1 MESRCSFEET
11 IGRTPLIDAD
21 LLIEQMA
28 PLQHD
33 AESQKMHS
41 ARLEKEGIL
50 PQLLVVARDT
60 LDLDKDGNITRAE
73 LEESLKKG
81 LPLKTGAAARYA
93 LDNFERID
101 LANDLLPG
109 GFLADHDNL
118 SVDDIKDWG
127 KSHPVNLHGDFGPEG
142 LRLQIA
148 AAVCD
153 VVDPEKP
160 VSPMAELMILTGT
173 ALDAIAVVKGRNSY
187 PRYGNY
193 GSGSGWNS
201 KNGTYGTY

>member
-21 LLIEQMA
+21 LFIEQMA
-28 PLQHD
+28 PVQHD
-33 AESQKMHS
+33 PETQKMLS
-41 ARLEKEGIL
+41 AKLEEDGIL
-50 PQLLVVARDT
+50 PQLLVVARDS
-60 LDLDKDGNITRAE
+60 LDLDKDGNITKAE

-127 KSHPVNLHGDFGPEG
+127 KSHPVKLGGDYGPEG

-153 VVDPEKP
+153 VVEPEKP
-160 VSPMAELMILTGT
+160 VAPLAEVISQTG
-173 ALDAIAVVKGRNSY
+173 AVLDAIAVVKGRQTY
-187 PRYGNY
+187 PRYDRY
-193 GSGSGWNS
+193 GYY
-201 KNGTYGTY
+201 K

>member
-21 LLIEQMA
+21 LFIEQMA
-28 PLQHD
+28 PVQHD
-33 AESQKMHS
+33 PETRKMRS
-41 ARLEKEGIL
+41 ARLEEEGIL
-50 PQLLVVARDT
+50 PQLLVVARDS
-60 LDLDKDGNITRAE
+60 LDLDKDGNITKAE
-73 LEESLKKG
+73 LEESLKMG

-127 KSHPVNLHGDFGPEG
+127 KSHPVKLDGDYGPEG

-153 VVDPEKP
+153 VVEPEKP
-160 VSPMAELMILTGT
+160 VSPIGAVLTSAGT
-173 ALDAIAVVKGRNSY
+173 ALEVITATKGRDGY
-187 PRYGNY
+187 PRYGRY
-193 GSGSGWNS
+193 G
-201 KNGTYGTY
+201 YYR